1 MAESSDTG
9 VEDGIIKAPK
19 QLSDRENRYTGIKS
33 FFDLIGD
40 TPDIKIIID
49 KAFDEYKN
57 INWQEILN
65 RIGAEQIESD
75 AQPSFND
82 FIKVCKVAIFIHRLI
97 KDKNEL
103 YPEDPTNPSMD
114 YLMLDRTKKAIDHIA
129 KLMLD
134 ELDNIPEDKI
144 IYNFGLAS
152 LNSKS
157 LRQLTDY
164 LQSLYTTQII
174 RKSTHIKGEDDI
186 RYHED
191 TLKLFKSSLGS
202 PDQLQKLVD
211 EVVVRLK
218 PWGP

>member
-1 MAESSDTG
+1 MCYSYFMAESS
-9 VEDGIIKAPK
+9 EAPK

-65 RIGAEQIESD
+65 RIRAEQIESD

-82 FIKVCKVAIFIHRLI
+82 FIKVCKAAIFIHRLV

-114 YLMLDRTKKAIDHIA
+114 YLMLDRTRKAIDHISE
-129 KLMLD
+129 LMLD

-144 IYNFGLAS
+144 IYNFGLTS

-157 LRQLTDY
+157 FKQLTDY

-174 RKSTHIKGEDDI
+174 RKSTHIKGGDDI

-211 EVVVRLK
+211 EVVIRYSLDIV
-218 PWGP
+218 